1 MLSTQVVYALY
12 SLVLFRKLK
21 PVTGN
26 FFSEFMFVQQRQT
39 PNIAELVAYGVFRP
53 QPYFLRQFQ
62 GKNSIQARG
71 QVQRDEY
78 RNY

>member
-1 MLSTQVVYALY
+1 M
-12 SLVLFRKLK
+12 KLK

-39 PNIAELVAYGVFRP
+39 PNIAELVAYGCFRP

-62 GKNSIQARG
+62 EKKAIQARG
-71 QVQRDEY
+71 HVQRDK
-78 RNY
+78 